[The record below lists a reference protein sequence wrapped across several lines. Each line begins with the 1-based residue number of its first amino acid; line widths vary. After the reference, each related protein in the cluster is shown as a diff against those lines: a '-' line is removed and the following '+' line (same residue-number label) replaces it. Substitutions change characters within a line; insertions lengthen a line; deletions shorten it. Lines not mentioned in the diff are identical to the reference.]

1 MSSHVTTWVLEMVDK
16 VSSPFKSVN
25 RWANNSYHSVTKL
38 NRSLATL
45 EKRSDKL
52 SGRLKKIAI
61 GVGAFALL
69 SQSSLEF
76 RNSMARSNTMMSV
89 SQSSLDRYSNQVK
102 DLAVYSGKAKKEL
115 ADGLYNTI
123 SSGVPK
129 DNAIS
134 FLKDSTKAA
143 VGGTAELGVVV
154 DTTAGFIKNY
164 NESWENAAKI
174 QDKFQK
180 TVQLGQIN
188 GLGELASALPK
199 VTNMAAQL
207 GVSQS
212 EMLGVFATGS
222 GVLGKSAEV
231 STMLGAT
238 LNAMIKPSSEASKM
252 AKKLGIAFDSQVI
265 KKAGGLKNYIDVLLP
280 RIKKYSEQTGISQ
293 EQVIGSLFGS
303 TEAIKLVMAMGGTL
317 NESWAKNTESI
328 KNSAGSVQAAF
339 DTMSGDTKMKLAQA
353 KESFTNNIDS
363 IVTALK
369 PLTDFLIS
377 GFLAITKWASAFMNA
392 HPALTRFIVIT
403 GALIVG
409 IITMAT
415 VASLV
420 AVKVRM
426 MGVMLQLAAIRGSG
440 LTKVLARAALGTLSL
455 GRNMLQATIRAAGMA
470 TGYLLLAAHGIGS
483 FIVSMVSATAAQW
496 GLNIAMNAN
505 PIGLIVIGLMAIV
518 GAVILV
524 IKYWDTI
531 KAKIVQFG
539 KFFLKHHPFKWL
551 INLADYVFPGFKQK
565 VQDVFSSVIKWFKVM
580 WDSIKG
586 VWNKITAFFGFGD
599 TKAEVTVVNGKE
611 DKSKTKIKDLEKEL
625 SSEEILALLTNKETN
640 KNLETTG
647 GTSTSSGKTVTMNLE
662 ITNNFKMNPGNWR
675 DEIEEIA
682 DYVVGRVNDGL
693 RDGLIISQ

>member
-1 MSSHVTTWVLEMVDK
+1 
-16 VSSPFKSVN
+16 
-25 RWANNSYHSVTKL
+25 
-38 NRSLATL
+38 
-45 EKRSDKL
+45 
-52 SGRLKKIAI
+52 
-61 GVGAFALL
+61 
-69 SQSSLEF
+69 
-76 RNSMARSNTMMSV
+76 
-89 SQSSLDRYSNQVK
+89 
-102 DLAVYSGKAKKEL
+102 
-115 ADGLYNTI
+115 
-123 SSGVPK
+123 
-129 DNAIS
+129 
-134 FLKDSTKAA
+134 
-143 VGGTAELGVVV
+143 
-154 DTTAGFIKNY
+154 
-164 NESWENAAKI
+164 
-174 QDKFQK
+174 
-180 TVQLGQIN
+180 
-188 GLGELASALPK
+188 
-199 VTNMAAQL
+199 
-207 GVSQS
+207 
-212 EMLGVFATGS
+212 
-222 GVLGKSAEV
+222 
-231 STMLGAT
+231 
-238 LNAMIKPSSEASKM
+238 
-252 AKKLGIAFDSQVI
+252 
-265 KKAGGLKNYIDVLLP
+265 LP

-392 HPALTRFIVIT
+392 HPVLTRFIVIT